1 MAKVLI
7 TGGAG
12 YIGSVLTPMILQQGH
27 EVTIFDSLLFGA
39 QPLLGFSSHPK
50 LNIIKGD
57 IRDASAVAKAVGDHD
72 WILHLAAIVGYPACA
87 ADPHLSVSTNVDGTR
102 NILAAMGMGQRLIF
116 ASTGS
121 TYGKVLGVANEET
134 PIAPLTLY
142 GRTKRD
148 AEMLIRDS
156 GRQHTILRFATVF
169 GSSPR
174 MRLDLLVND
183 FVYQALHNR
192 QIVLFEGY
200 FRRTFLHSSD
210 AAAIYP
216 FAMEHFDQMS
226 GKVFNVGDE
235 SMNYTK
241 REIAIKIKEYVDYYL
256 HEAQVGSDPD
266 QRDYEV
272 DYSRLKSIGFRA
284 SVDLDGSI
292 QELVKI
298 LRVLTIFNPLRN
310 A

>member
-1 MAKVLI
+1 M
-7 TGGAG
+7 
-12 YIGSVLTPMILQQGH
+12 LTPMLLAQGH
-27 EVTIFDSLLFGA
+27 QVTIYDTFLYGA
-39 QPLLGFSSHPK
+39 LPLLGFSMDPK
-50 LNIIKGD
+50 LKVIKGD
-57 IRDASAVAKAVGDHD
+57 VRDTEALGKAVKDHD

-87 ADPHLSVSTNVDGTR
+87 ADPTLSTTTNVDGTR
-102 NILAAMGMGQRLIF
+102 NVLEAMSKGQKLVF

-121 TYGKVLGVANEET
+121 TYGKVEGVATEET

-142 GRTKRD
+142 GKSKRD
-148 AEMLIRDS
+148 AEVMIRES
-156 GRQHTILRFATVF
+156 GLDHVILRFATVF

-174 MRLDLLVND
+174 MRIDLLVND

-210 AAAIYP
+210 AAAVYP
-216 FAMEHFDQMS
+216 FVMEHFDAMN
-226 GKVFNVGDE
+226 GKVYNVGDE

-241 REIAIKIKEYVDYYL
+241 REVALKIKDHVDFYL
-256 HEAQVGSDPD
+256 HEAQIGNDPD

-272 DYSRLKSIGFRA
+272 DYSRLKALGFRA
-284 SVDLDGSI
+284 RVGLDEGI
-292 QELVKI
+292 AELVKI
-298 LRVLTIFNPLRN
+298 LRVLTISNPLRN

>member
-1 MAKVLI
+1 LAKVLI

-12 YIGSVLTPMILQQGH
+12 YIGSVLTPILLAEGH
-27 EVTIFDSLLFGA
+27 DVTIFDSFMYGA
-39 QPLLGFSSHPK
+39 LPLLGFSAHPR
-50 LNIIKGD
+50 LEIINGD
-57 IRDASAVAKAVGDHD
+57 VRDGSALARVVKHHD

-87 ADPHLSVSTNVDGTR
+87 ADPGLSIATNVDGTR
-102 NILAAMGMGQRLIF
+102 NVVEAMGRGQRLIF

-121 TYGKVLGVANEET
+121 TYGKVEGVATEET

-142 GRTKRD
+142 GRSKRD

-156 GRQHTILRFATVF
+156 GRAHVILRFATVF

-192 QIVLFEGY
+192 QLVLFEGY
-200 FRRTFLHSSD
+200 FRRTFLHSTD
-210 AAAIYP
+210 AAAVYP
-216 FAMEHFDQMS
+216 FTMANFDQM
-226 GKVFNVGDE
+226 GGNVYNVGDE

-241 REIAIKIKEYVDYYL
+241 RDVALKIQQSVEFYL
-256 HEAQVGSDPD
+256 HEAQVGTDPD

-272 DYSRLKSIGFRA
+272 DYNRLRSLGFRA
-284 SVDLDGSI
+284 RVGLDEGI
-292 QELVKI
+292 RELVKI
-298 LRVLTIFNPLRN
+298 LRVLILSNPLRN

>member
-12 YIGSVLTPMILQQGH
+12 YIGSVLAPMLLAEGH
-27 EVTIFDSLLFGA
+27 HLTIFDSLMYGA
-39 QPLLGFSSHPK
+39 LPLLGFSVHPR
-50 LNIIKGD
+50 LEIVKGD
-57 IRDASAVAKAVGDHD
+57 VRDAPIVARVVKDHD
-72 WILHLAAIVGYPACA
+72 WIFHLAAIVGYPACA
-87 ADPHLSVSTNVDGTR
+87 ADPHLSTTTNVEGTR
-102 NILAAMGMGQRLIF
+102 NVVAAMGRGQRLIF

-121 TYGKVLGVANEET
+121 TYGKVDGVATEET

-142 GRTKRD
+142 GRNKRD

-156 GRQHTILRFATVF
+156 GREHVILRFATVF

-200 FRRTFLHSSD
+200 FRRTFLHSTD
-210 AAAIYP
+210 AAAVYP
-216 FAMEHFDQMS
+216 FAMTHFETMC
-226 GKVFNVGDE
+226 GKVYNVGDE
-235 SMNYTK
+235 AMNYTK
-241 REIAIKIKEYVDYYL
+241 RDVALKIKDCVDYYL
-256 HEAQVGSDPD
+256 HEAPTGTDPD

-272 DYSRLKSIGFRA
+272 DYGRLQSLGFRA
-284 SVDLDGSI
+284 KVGLDEGI
-292 QELVKI
+292 RELVKI
-298 LRVLTIFNPLRN
+298 LRVLTISNPLRN

>member
-1 MAKVLI
+1 LEKILI

-12 YIGSVLTPMILQQGH
+12 YIGSMLAPMLLAKGH
-27 EVTIFDSLLFGA
+27 KITIYDSFMYGA
-39 QPLLGFSSHPK
+39 IPLLGFSMNPN
-50 LNIIKGD
+50 LEIIKGD
-57 IRDASAVAKAVGDHD
+57 VRDAAALAKVVKDHD

-87 ADPHLSVSTNVDGTR
+87 ADPHLATTTNVDGTR
-102 NILAAMGMGQRLIF
+102 NVLEAMGKGQRLVF

-121 TYGKVLGVANEET
+121 TYGKVEGVATEET

-142 GRTKRD
+142 GKSKRD
-148 AEMLIRDS
+148 AEMMIRDS
-156 GRQHTILRFATVF
+156 NKDHVILRFATVF

-174 MRLDLLVND
+174 MRIDLLAND

-200 FRRTFLHSSD
+200 FRRTFLHSTD
-210 AAAIYP
+210 AAAVYP
-216 FAMEHFDQMS
+216 FTMENFDRMN

-241 REIAIKIKEYVDYYL
+241 REVALEIRKHVDYYL
-256 HEAQVGSDPD
+256 HEAQIGTDPD

-272 DYSRLKSIGFRA
+272 DYSKLRSLGYRA
-284 SVDLDGSI
+284 RVNLDQGI
-292 QELVKI
+292 QELIKI
-298 LRVLTIFNPLRN
+298 LRVLTVTNTLRN